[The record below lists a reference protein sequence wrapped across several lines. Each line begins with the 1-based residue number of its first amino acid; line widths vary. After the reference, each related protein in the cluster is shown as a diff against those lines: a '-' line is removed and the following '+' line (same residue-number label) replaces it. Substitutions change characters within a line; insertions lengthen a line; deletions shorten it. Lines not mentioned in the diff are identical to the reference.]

1 MGPRDAIRSFF
12 ALIAIAAVGAALLA
26 IPPFVVSQYQTVSA
40 LGKTWGYLYL
50 GAVALGAAL
59 FVGATGRMGWKLWAA
74 SREKNQKRISTARGP
89 KEMSLRER
97 TKEID
102 ENLNSI
108 GQLREDA
115 KLSPQ
120 VVDELKPLVDRF
132 EEKRLAQK
140 LEIVAFGTVSSGKS
154 SLLNA
159 LAGQDLFETD
169 PKGGTTIRRSEVP
182 WPGQE
187 QVFLVDAPG
196 LGEIDG
202 AAHIAIAAEA
212 ARDADLVMLVVDGPL
227 RQSEF
232 RLLDQLGKMQKR
244 MLICLNKA
252 DWYSQA
258 DREKLRRQIA
268 AQASE
273 YVAATDVVAVQAS
286 TIERSR
292 VRVLTGGEE
301 SQEHVQE
308 SPDISQLAEKM
319 LQIVQRDGQDLLL
332 ANLLLQSRGL
342 VESAREHARAALD
355 RQAWKI
361 VERTMWTA
369 GGAAALSP
377 WPLVDIAAGCAI
389 SSKMVI
395 DLSKVY
401 KQNIDLDSAVKLLGE
416 LGKNLI
422 AILGVSA
429 ATPIVGTLA
438 AGLLKTI
445 PGAGTIAGGLLQG
458 VVQALVT
465 RWIGGVFI
473 VYFRNEMQ
481 FPEGGLTGVARREWQ
496 KATSILELKKLLDQ
510 ARSHLR

>member
-1 MGPRDAIRSFF
+1 MGPKDAIRTLLVLV
-12 ALIAIAAVGAALLA
+12 AVAAIGAALVA
-26 IPPFVVSQYQTVSA
+26 IPPFVVTQYQTVSA
-40 LGKTWGYLYL
+40 LGTTWGYIYL
-50 GAVALGAAL
+50 GAVGLGAAL
-59 FVGATGRMGWKLWAA
+59 FVGATGRLGWKLWAA
-74 SREKNQKRISTARGP
+74 SREKKARRSANARGP
-89 KEMSLRER
+89 KEMSFKQRTLEIEENLSSVASLREN
-97 TKEID
+97 TAISAD
-102 ENLNSI
+102 
-108 GQLREDA
+108 
-115 KLSPQ
+115 
-120 VVDELKPLVDRF
+120 VVDQLKPLVDRF
-132 EEKRLAQK
+132 EEKRVAKK

-159 LAGQDLFETD
+159 LAGQELFATD
-169 PKGGTTIRRSEVP
+169 AKGGTTVRRGEVP
-182 WPGQE
+182 WPDHE

-202 AAHIAIAAEA
+202 AEHVAIAAEA
-212 ARDADLVMLVVDGPL
+212 ARDADLVLLVVDGPL

-232 RLLDQLGKMQKR
+232 KLLDRLGQMQKR

-252 DWYSQA
+252 DWYSLA

-268 AQASE
+268 AQASSC
-273 YVAATDVVAVQAS
+273 VTSADVVSVQAS
-286 TIERSR
+286 VVERDR
-292 VRVLTGGEE
+292 VRVHAGGGEAPE
-301 SQEHVQE
+301 RVQE
-308 SPDISQLAEKM
+308 PPDLSQLAEKM

-342 VESAREHARAALD
+342 VETAREHAKAALD
-355 RQAWKI
+355 REARR
-361 VERTMWTA
+361 VVDRTMWTA

-377 WPLVDIAAGCAI
+377 WPLVDVAAGCAI
-389 SSKMVI
+389 SSKMVV
-395 DLSKVY
+395 DLAKVY

-429 ATPIVGTLA
+429 ATPIVATVA
-438 AGLLKTI
+438 AGLLKTV

-496 KATSILELKKLLDQ
+496 KATSLLELKKLLDQ
-510 ARSHLR
+510 ARSHFQ

>member
-1 MGPRDAIRSFF
+1 MGPKDAFRTFLVLV
-12 ALIAIAAVGAALLA
+12 AVAAIGAALVA

-40 LGKTWGYLYL
+40 LGSTWGYVYL
-50 GAVALGAAL
+50 GAVGLGAAL
-59 FVGATGRMGWKLWAA
+59 FIGATGRLGWKLWAA
-74 SREKNQKRISTARGP
+74 SREKKAKRSAAARGP
-89 KEMSLRER
+89 KEMSLKQR
-97 TKEID
+97 TMEID
-102 ENLNSI
+102 ENLTSVAS
-108 GQLREDA
+108 LRESAAISAEVSD
-115 KLSPQ
+115 Q
-120 VVDELKPLVDRF
+120 LKPLVDRF
-132 EEKRLAQK
+132 EEKRLAKK
-140 LEIVAFGTVSSGKS
+140 LEIVAFGTISSGKS

-159 LAGQDLFETD
+159 LAGQELFATD
-169 PKGGTTIRRSEVP
+169 AKGGTTIRRSEVP
-182 WPGQE
+182 WPGHE

-202 AAHIAIAAEA
+202 AEHVAIAAEA
-212 ARDADLVMLVVDGPL
+212 ARDADLVLLVVDGPL

-232 RLLDQLGKMQKR
+232 KLLDRLGQMQKR

-252 DWYSQA
+252 DWYSPG

-268 AQASE
+268 AQASSSIS
-273 YVAATDVVAVQAS
+273 ATDVVSVQAS
-286 TIERSR
+286 IVERDR
-292 VRVLTGGEE
+292 VRVHVGGGEQPE
-301 SQEHVQE
+301 RVQE
-308 SPDISQLAEKM
+308 PPDLSQLAEKM

-342 VESAREHARAALD
+342 VETAREHAKAALD
-355 RQAWKI
+355 RQAWK
-361 VERTMWTA
+361 VVDRTMWTA

-377 WPLVDIAAGCAI
+377 WPLVDVAAGCAI
-389 SSKMVI
+389 SSKMVV
-395 DLSKVY
+395 DLAKVY

-416 LGKNLI
+416 LGKNLL

-429 ATPIVGTLA
+429 ATPIVATVA

-496 KATSILELKKLLDQ
+496 KATSLLELKKLLDQ
-510 ARSHLR
+510 ARTRFK

>member
-1 MGPRDAIRSFF
+1 MGPRDAFRSLMI
-12 ALIAIAAVGAALLA
+12 LIAVAALGAALLA

-40 LGKTWGYLYL
+40 LGRTWGYLYL
-50 GAVALGAAL
+50 GAVVLGAAL
-59 FVGATGRMGWKLWAA
+59 FLGASGRLGWKLWSA
-74 SREKNQKRISTARGP
+74 SRDKKQRRLSGARGP
-89 KEMSLRER
+89 KEMSFKER

-102 ENLNSI
+102 ENLSSI
-108 GQLREDA
+108 ESLREHARLTPDVA
-115 KLSPQ
+115 
-120 VVDELKPLVDRF
+120 DELKPLVDRF

-159 LAGQDLFETD
+159 LAGQELFETD
-169 PKGGTTIRRSEVP
+169 AKGGTTIRRSEVP

-202 AAHIAIAAEA
+202 AEHVAIAAEA
-212 ARDADLVMLVVDGPL
+212 ARDADLVLLVVDGPL
-227 RQSEF
+227 RDSEF
-232 RLLDQLGKMQKR
+232 KLLDRLGQMQKR
-244 MLICLNKA
+244 MLVCLNKA
-252 DWYSQA
+252 DWYAPA

-268 AQASE
+268 AQASN
-273 YVAATDVVAVQAS
+273 YVAASEVVSVQAS
-286 TIERSR
+286 VVQRNR
-292 VRVLTGGEE
+292 VRVLTGVGESE
-301 SQEHVQE
+301 EQVQE
-308 SPDISQLAEKM
+308 PPDLSQLAEKM

-342 VESAREHARAALD
+342 VETAREHARTALD
-355 RQAWKI
+355 KQAWKI

-389 SSKMVI
+389 SSKMVV

-429 ATPIVGTLA
+429 ATPLVGTIA
-438 AGLLKTI
+438 ASLLKTI

-496 KATSILELKKLLDQ
+496 KATNIMELKKLLDQ
-510 ARSHLR
+510 ARSHFK